1 MPAFDTWSQ
10 ENLAKFA
17 MEAYA
22 KMQEQDDRI
31 QQLQND
37 LKTAINAYRELIKGH
52 QRQNCALLSASFNFK
67 LNPCQIQLWG
77 KQSASS
83 NNGGITH
90 TILAMTRVSQE

>member
-1 MPAFDTWSQ
+1 MQAFDTWSQ

-37 LKTAINAYRELIKGH
+37 LKTAINAYRELLK
-52 QRQNCALLSASFNFK
+52 
-67 LNPCQIQLWG
+67 
-77 KQSASS
+77 
-83 NNGGITH
+83 
-90 TILAMTRVSQE
+90 

>member
-1 MPAFDTWSQ
+1 MPAFDTWSH

-37 LKTAINAYRELIKGH
+37 LKTAINAYRELLK
-52 QRQNCALLSASFNFK
+52 
-67 LNPCQIQLWG
+67 
-77 KQSASS
+77 
-83 NNGGITH
+83 
-90 TILAMTRVSQE
+90 

>member
-17 MEAYA
+17 AEVYA

-37 LKTAINAYRELIKGH
+37 LKTAINAYRELIK
-52 QRQNCALLSASFNFK
+52 
-67 LNPCQIQLWG
+67 
-77 KQSASS
+77 
-83 NNGGITH
+83 
-90 TILAMTRVSQE
+90 

>member
-17 MEAYA
+17 AEAYA

-37 LKTAINAYRELIKGH
+37 LKSAINGYRE
-52 QRQNCALLSASFNFK
+52 
-67 LNPCQIQLWG
+67 
-77 KQSASS
+77 
-83 NNGGITH
+83 
-90 TILAMTRVSQE
+90 ILK